1 MFKKISPEE
10 QLMNYLTKFRPL
22 DILGF
27 AALLKVEPQEDTK
40 EFIVDIVA
48 TFSALDRKHRREL
61 LKLARDVA
69 RANADLFKDEDKEE
83 LPNS

>member
-1 MFKKISPEE
+1 MYEKISQEQ
-10 QLMNYLTKFRPL
+10 QLMQYFTKFRPL

-27 AALLKVEPQEDTK
+27 ATLLKVEQQDDTK

-48 TFSALDRKHRREL
+48 KFSTLDRRHRREL
-61 LKLARDVA
+61 LRLARDVS
-69 RANADLFKDEDKEE
+69 RANYDLFKDENKEE

>member
-1 MFKKISPEE
+1 MLKKISQEE
-10 QLMNYLTKFRPL
+10 QLMNYLTKFKPL
-22 DILGF
+22 DTLGF
-27 AALLKVEPQEDTK
+27 AALLKVEPQDNVQ

-48 TFSALDRKHRREL
+48 KFSSLDRTHRRQL

-69 RANADLFKDEDKEE
+69 RANSDLFKDDNKEE

>member
-1 MFKKISPEE
+1 MFKKICQEE

-22 DILGF
+22 DTLGF
-27 AALLKVEPQEDTK
+27 AALLKVEPQDDVQ

-48 TFSALDRKHRREL
+48 KFSSLDRIHRRQL

-69 RANADLFKDEDKEE
+69 RANSDLFKDDNKEE